1 MNELDLLAST
11 WINLENIMPIG
22 KKKKS
27 KFERATFRIKPVMKF

>member
-22 KKKKS
+22 KKKANS
-27 KFERATFRIKPVMKF
+27 RGPRLE